1 MGSGYMKIATIVGA
15 RPQFIKMAPLSKE
28 LNKYFEEVVIHTG
41 QHYDYEM
48 DDIFFEEL
56 DIKEP
61 DYNLGVGSGTHGHQ
75 TGEMLE
81 KIEDIL
87 IDEEPELVLVYGD
100 TNSTLA
106 GALAASKLHVD
117 VAHIEAGLRSFNREM
132 PEEVNRVLT
141 DHTSD
146 LLFVP
151 TETGVENLEDEG
163 ITEGVFLVGDVMLDS
178 LTLFKENA
186 KDKSETM
193 KEHGL
198 KEKDFVLAT
207 IHRAENTDDRNRLKE
222 IMEGFLESD
231 EKILLLVHPRLEKYL
246 KKYGL
251 FSRLDESNEM
261 ILSDPVGYLEML
273 RLEKSAKK
281 IVTDS
286 GGVQKEAYFMETPCI
301 TLREETEWVETVE
314 DGWNV
319 LVDIEAG
326 EIKGQIKGFEVGVK
340 EQSYDFG
347 GGKASENI
355 VEKLKNHFERRHQ

>member
-1 MGSGYMKIATIVGA
+1 MKIATIVGA

-56 DIKEP
+56 DIREP

-75 TGEMLE
+75 TGEMLK
-81 KIEDIL
+81 KIEDVL
-87 IDEEPELVLVYGD
+87 IDEKPELVLVYGD

-106 GALAASKLHVD
+106 GALAASKLHLD

-146 LLFVP
+146 LLFAP
-151 TETGVENLEDEG
+151 TETAVENLEDEG
-163 ITEGVFLVGDVMLDS
+163 ITEEVHLVGDVMLDS
-178 LTLFKENA
+178 LTLFKKRA
-186 KDKSETM
+186 KDRSKTM

-198 KEKDFVLAT
+198 KENSFVLAT
-207 IHRAENTDDRNRLKE
+207 IHRAENTDDQARLKE
-222 IMEGFLESD
+222 IMDGFHESE

-246 KKYGL
+246 KKYDL
-251 FSRLDESNEM
+251 FERLNESNEI
-261 ILSDPVGYLEML
+261 ILKDPVGYLEML
-273 RLEKSAKK
+273 KLEESAKK

-286 GGVQKEAYFMETPCI
+286 GGVQKEAYFIETPCI
-301 TLREETEWVETVE
+301 TLREETEWVETVK
-314 DGWNV
+314 DGWNI
-319 LVDIEAG
+319 LVDIETS
-326 EIKGQIKGFEVGVK
+326 EIKDQIEGFEVGDEK
-340 EQSYDFG
+340 QNYDFG
-347 GGKASENI
+347 EGKASVNI
-355 VEKLKNHFERRHQ
+355 VEKLKNYFEQKHQ

>member
-1 MGSGYMKIATIVGA
+1 MNILTIVGA
-15 RPQFIKMAPLSKE
+15 RPQFIKAFVVSKE
-28 LNKYFEEVVIHTG
+28 LRKNHDEVLVHTG

-75 TGEMLE
+75 TGEMLK
-81 KIEDIL
+81 KIEDVVL
-87 IDEEPELVLVYGD
+87 DEEPELVLVYGD

-146 LLFVP
+146 LLFAP
-151 TETGVENLEDEG
+151 TETAVENLEDEG
-163 ITEGVFLVGDVMLDS
+163 IIEGVHLVGDVMLDS
-178 LTLFKENA
+178 LTLFKEKA
-186 KDKSETM
+186 KDKSEKM
-193 KEHGL
+193 KEHWL
-198 KEKDFVLAT
+198 KEDNFVLAT
-207 IHRAENTDDRNRLKE
+207 IHRAENTDDKDRLKE
-222 IMEGFLESD
+222 IMEGFLKSE

-246 KKYGL
+246 KKYDL

-261 ILSDPVGYLEML
+261 ILNDPVGYLEML
-273 RLEKSAKK
+273 KLEKSAKK

-286 GGVQKEAYFMETPCI
+286 GGVQKEAYFMGTPCI

-326 EIKGQIKGFEVGVK
+326 EIKEQIGCFEVGDK
-340 EQSYDFG
+340 EQNFDFG
-347 GGKASENI
+347 GGKAAVNI
-355 VEKLKNHFERRHQ
+355 VEKLKNYFEQKHQ

>member
-1 MGSGYMKIATIVGA
+1 MKIATVVGA

-75 TGEMLE
+75 TGEMLK
-81 KIEDIL
+81 KIEDVL
-87 IDEEPELVLVYGD
+87 IDEEPGLVLVYGD

-141 DHTSD
+141 DHTSN
-146 LLFVP
+146 LLFAP
-151 TETGVENLEDEG
+151 TETAVENLEDEG
-163 ITEGVFLVGDVMLDS
+163 ITKGVHLVGDVMLDS
-178 LTLFKENA
+178 LTLFKEKA
-186 KDKSETM
+186 KDRSETM

-198 KEKDFVLAT
+198 MKDNFVLAT
-207 IHRAENTDDRNRLKE
+207 IHRAENTDDQTRLKE
-222 IMEGFLESD
+222 IMEGFLESE

-246 KKYGL
+246 KEYDL

-261 ILSDPVGYLEML
+261 ILNDPVGYLEML
-273 RLEKSAKK
+273 QLEESAKK

-301 TLREETEWVETVE
+301 TLREETEWVETVK
-314 DGWNV
+314 DGWNI
-319 LVDIEAG
+319 LVDIEAV
-326 EIKGQIKGFEVGVK
+326 EIKNQIKSFEVGDK
-340 EQSYDFG
+340 NQNYDFG
-347 GGKASENI
+347 GGNAATNI
-355 VEKLKNHFERRHQ
+355 VEKLKNHYKRKYQ